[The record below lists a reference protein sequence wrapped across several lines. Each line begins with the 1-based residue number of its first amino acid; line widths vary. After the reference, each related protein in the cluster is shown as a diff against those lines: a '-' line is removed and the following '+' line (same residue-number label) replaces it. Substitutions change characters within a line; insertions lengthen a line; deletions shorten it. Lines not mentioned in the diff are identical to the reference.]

1 MICGM
6 PRILNRY
13 IFNELAG
20 VFFLSILILT
30 GTALLSKIIKIIE
43 LLLTKG
49 LPFTVVMAFVAS
61 LLPSFL
67 IYTIPVALLVAVLVC
82 FTRLSSDSEIIAM
95 KASGIGLLN
104 IMRPVMA
111 LSVIAF
117 AFSLSIFLYV
127 FPLAN
132 LNLKNILFEA
142 ARKSLVSSIEEG
154 VFYDKFKGAVLYVE
168 HIEPGSDILN
178 GVFISEELKNGEGNV
193 FLAKSARFEAS
204 DSATAISLRLFDGT
218 LHRKAV
224 DEGFYHAADF
234 SSYTV
239 ELNPPQASSLGNSRS
254 NRELFADGLLAKA
267 RAIEAQGKDPSPVMI
282 DLHKRFALPASV
294 FIFALIGVP
303 LGIQKVRSARLT
315 GFSIA
320 LFVALAYYVSS
331 TALES
336 LGETGILNPILSA
349 WGSDIIF
356 LVGGVFAFYGA
367 AREPQKGISSLF
379 ATRPRAS

>member
-1 MICGM
+1 M
-6 PRILNRY
+6 PRILSRY

-49 LPFTVVMAFVAS
+49 LPLTIVLSFAAS

-67 IYTIPVALLVAVLVC
+67 IYTIPVAFLVAVLVG

-95 KASGIGLLN
+95 KASGVGLFN

-111 LSVIAF
+111 LSAIAF
-117 AFSLSIFLYV
+117 ALSLSIFLYV

-132 LNLKNILFEA
+132 LNLKKILFEA
-142 ARKSLVSSIEEG
+142 ARKGLVSGIEEG
-154 VFYDKFKGAVLYVE
+154 MFYDKFKGAVLYVE
-168 HIEPGSDILN
+168 HIEADTLY
-178 GVFISEELKNGEGNV
+178 GVFISEELNNGESNV

-204 DSATAISLRLFDGT
+204 DNNDALSLRLFDGT
-218 LHRKAV
+218 LHRKAI
-224 DEGFYHAADF
+224 DEGQYHTADF
-234 SSYTV
+234 SSYSIA
-239 ELNPPQASSLGNSRS
+239 LNSPQASSLGNAQS
-254 NRELFADGLLAKA
+254 NRELFANGLSAKA
-267 RAIEAQGKDPSPVMI
+267 RAMEAQGKDASPVII

-303 LGIQKVRSARLT
+303 LGIQRVRSARLT

-320 LFVALAYYVSS
+320 LFVALLYYVSS
-331 TALES
+331 TAFES
-336 LGETGILNPILSA
+336 LGETGRLNPVLSV

-356 LVGGVFAFYGA
+356 LVGGVMVFYRA
-367 AREPQKGISSLF
+367 TREPHRGILSSF
-379 ATRPRAS
+379 AIFTKTS